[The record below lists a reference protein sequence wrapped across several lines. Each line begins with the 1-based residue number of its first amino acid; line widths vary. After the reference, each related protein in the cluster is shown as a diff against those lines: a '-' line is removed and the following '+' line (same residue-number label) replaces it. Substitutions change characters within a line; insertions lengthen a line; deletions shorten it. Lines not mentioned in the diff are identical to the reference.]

1 MINKLSY
8 IDMPSGE
15 KIPLAF
21 NMNVKE
27 AIQDK
32 VETVDKWAE
41 KIEIKDNEPI
51 NIKDLKAGF
60 KEMINEGI
68 DIFNET
74 AEEKMNPLSDKQ
86 VGRVITA
93 MGLGNAAE
101 KILATMQ
108 NEMLDDESSE
118 TNDNSKNE

>member
-21 NMNVKE
+21 NMNVME

-32 VETVDKWAE
+32 FETVDKWAE